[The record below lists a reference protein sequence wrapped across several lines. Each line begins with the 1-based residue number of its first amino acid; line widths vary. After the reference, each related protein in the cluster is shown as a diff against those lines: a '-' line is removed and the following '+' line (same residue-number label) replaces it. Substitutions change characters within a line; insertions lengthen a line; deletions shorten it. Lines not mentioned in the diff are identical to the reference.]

1 MAGFWVVAE
10 TNLDG
15 TLARSSAE
23 LATLARTLAG
33 KAGSGIEATGIVV
46 AAEPKAAADELA
58 TYLPRV
64 VAVDDPA
71 AADHAWGQIAA
82 QRAAAV
88 IDQGGPTLILTGAG
102 PDGRDVA
109 GTLLALLDGAVL
121 VNATKVD
128 WDDGEAVEMSVF
140 GGKLITT
147 SAFAEGAG
155 VRIVTVRPNVVNPE
169 PAASPG
175 KVESA
180 TPTGD
185 LALPTVR
192 IVSTEEAA
200 GAAVSI
206 DDARIIVAGGRGVGG
221 AEGFA
226 LVDEIAALL
235 GGAVGA
241 TRAAVDSGWIPYAQ
255 QIGQTGKI
263 VKPRLYLAMGISGA
277 IQHKVGMQTSE
288 TIIAVNRDPDAPIA
302 EFADML
308 VVGDLFEVGRALVAA
323 LKARGLGIDNES
335 VLKTRH

>member
-10 TNLDG
+10 TNADG

-23 LATLARTLAG
+23 LGTLGRTLG
-33 KAGSGIEATGIVV
+33 EAASIDVTGIVV
-46 AAEPKAAADELA
+46 APDPAVAATELA
-58 TYLPRV
+58 TYLGRV
-64 VAVDDPA
+64 VAIAEPL

-88 IDQGGPTLILTGAG
+88 IDATGPTLVLTGAG

-121 VNATKVD
+121 VNATAVA
-128 WDDGEAVEMSVF
+128 WDDGESVEMSVF
-140 GGKLITT
+140 GGKLVTT
-147 SAFAEGAG
+147 SAFTETAG
-155 VRIVTVRPNVVNPE
+155 VRIVTVRPNVVTAE
-169 PAASPG
+169 PAKAAG
-175 KVESA
+175 KVENVAASA
-180 TPTGD
+180 SLD
-185 LALPTVR
+185 LPAVK
-192 IVSTEEAA
+192 IVDRLAES

-206 DDARIIVAGGRGVGG
+206 DDARIIVAGGRGVAGP
-221 AEGFA
+221 EGFA
-226 LVDEIAALL
+226 LVQEIAELL

-302 EFADML
+302 EFADLL
-308 VVGDLFEVGRALVAA
+308 VVGDLFDVGRALVTQ
-323 LKARGLGIDNES
+323 LKERR
-335 VLKTRH
+335 T